1 LCYERE
7 TKERKAIP
15 KAIGRVGEILIQE
28 VLIKIGSNLI
38 KKIGGKKTLPSILF
52 LLTSLSLFAQ
62 YPNTGNKQRLGFQT
76 TGDGLTWRGSE
87 SDTASIQPI
96 NNTSAWVILDTVN
109 LKFYSF
115 DFTSNVWN
123 LVGGGGAAFEQPVDS
138 LFFNVNVPTNNVD
151 TAKMRWDSD
160 LANRGAWIK

>member
-15 KAIGRVGEILIQE
+15 KALGRVGEILIQE

-52 LLTSLSLFAQ
+52 LLASLSLFAQ

-123 LVGGGGAAFEQPVDS
+123 LVGGGGIQLYFLKAVAV
-138 LFFNVNVPTNNVD
+138 LVAVRVH
-151 TAKMRWDSD
+151 
-160 LANRGAWIK
+160 

>member
-1 LCYERE
+1 M
-7 TKERKAIP
+7 
-15 KAIGRVGEILIQE
+15 
-28 VLIKIGSNLI
+28 
-38 KKIGGKKTLPSILF
+38 PSILF
-52 LLTSLSLFAQ
+52 IFLSLSLFAQ
-62 YPNTGNKQRLGFQT
+62 YPNTLNKQRLGFQT
-76 TGDGLTWRGSE
+76 TGDGLTWRGSI

-96 NNTSAWVILDTVN
+96 NNQNAWVILDTIN

-123 LVGGGGAAFEQPVDS
+123 LVGGGSAAFTQPVDS

-160 LANRGAWIK
+160 LA

>member
-1 LCYERE
+1 MTEKPK
-7 TKERKAIP
+7 KERRFL

-52 LLTSLSLFAQ
+52 LLASLSLFAQ

-96 NNTSAWVILDTVN
+96 NNTSAWLFLIPSTLNFIRLILRP
-109 LKFYSF
+109 
-115 DFTSNVWN
+115 TSGTRLAVQ
-123 LVGGGGAAFEQPVDS
+123 LLLS
-138 LFFNVNVPTNNVD
+138 LLIHCFLIQCFNKQRRHSKNE
-151 TAKMRWDSD
+151 
-160 LANRGAWIK
+160 LGFGFGYGGAWIK

>member
-1 LCYERE
+1 MKEKPK
-7 TKERKAIP
+7 KERRFL

-52 LLTSLSLFAQ
+52 LLASLSLFAQ

-109 LKFYSF
+109 LKFYTF

-123 LVGGGGAAFEQPVDS
+123 LVGGGGAAFTQPVDS
-138 LFFNVNVPTNNVD
+138 LFFNVRRFNKQRGHGKN
-151 TAKMRWDSD
+151 ALGFGFSY
-160 LANRGAWIK
+160 RGAWIK